1 MLITNGKHITSTASF
16 LYRSNKPLPNQ
27 TETLLPGFSQCPQT
41 SLENLALDN
50 IVLVHMTDQL
60 PSNGVIQ
67 SLYRG
72 RHKGGIRNTVSFSLN
87 HATRGN
93 LKFNNSV
100 HKKYGILCPLSEVI
114 LLNGPPLGG
123 DELDL
128 CWDNQVNVNSN
139 KTVIL
144 SNTQSTSTVESRLS
158 QPNPMIQQVHMTGES
173 YENVPTIIERMG
185 FYSLV
190 ESGANPRFTWVP
202 LTSTQ
207 PEAITSEH
215 VASINAAK
223 KLFRDCGFPYYKRI
237 HFPLKKL
244 ENYLKLLA
252 CCNPDSWIDS
262 SLHANLKWLGEYTLR
277 SLEEDFQHNPSLQ
290 KAIPMRLDDL
300 LTAIQ
305 QSPKPSDA
313 IHSIKRRWGIDLE
326 EYSKQAQQESYFG
339 HLMKWAG
346 TYHNSFH
353 SRKYQQ
359 AINTLNN
366 QPVISV
372 PDLMEY
378 MQMVQIYEPTRY
390 D

>member
-1 MLITNGKHITSTASF
+1 MSMNITTLEHPTRNASF
-16 LYRSNKPLPNQ
+16 RVGTNNRLV
-27 TETLLPGFSQCPQT
+27 ETRLPGFSQRPQT
-41 SLENLALDN
+41 SLENLGLDD
-50 IVLVHMTDQL
+50 IVLVHMTDRV
-60 PSNGVIQ
+60 PSNGIIQ

-72 RHKGGIRNTVSFSLN
+72 HHKGGIRNTISFSLN

-93 LKFNNSV
+93 LKFNNSI
-100 HKKYGILCPLSEVI
+100 HKEYAILCPLSEI
-114 LLNGPPLGG
+114 ISLNGLPLGG

-144 SNTQSTSTVESRLS
+144 ANTQSTFTIESRLS
-158 QPNPMIQQVHMTGES
+158 QPNSRIQQVHMTGEP
-173 YENVPTIIERMG
+173 YKGVPTIIKRMG
-185 FYSLV
+185 FHSLV
-190 ESGANPRFTWVP
+190 EPEAYPRFTWVP

-207 PEAITSEH
+207 PEAITWEH

-223 KLFRDCGFPYYKRI
+223 KLFRDCDFPYYKRI

-262 SLHANLKWLGEYTLR
+262 LLHANLQWFGEYTLQ
-277 SLEEDFQHNPSLQ
+277 SLEEDLQHNPSLK
-290 KAIPMRLDDL
+290 KAIPMRLDEL
-300 LTAIQ
+300 LTVIQ

-313 IHSIKRRWGIDLE
+313 IHTIKRRWGIDLE
-326 EYSKQAQQESYFG
+326 EYSKQAQPESYFG
-339 HLMKWAG
+339 HLMKMAG
-346 TYHNSFH
+346 VYHNTFH

-359 AINTLNN
+359 AINILNN
-366 QPVISV
+366 QSVISM

>member
-1 MLITNGKHITSTASF
+1 MLITNGKHIAVTASRQ
-16 LYRSNKPLPNQ
+16 RSSKPLPGQ
-27 TETLLPGFSQCPQT
+27 TETLLPGFSQYPQT
-41 SLENLALDN
+41 SLENLALDD
-50 IVLVHMTDQL
+50 IVLVHMTDRF

-72 RHKGGIRNTVSFSLN
+72 HHKGGIRNTVSFSLN

-93 LKFNNSV
+93 FKFNNSTQ
-100 HKKYGILCPLSEVI
+100 KKYAVLCPLSEVI
-114 LLNGPPLGG
+114 SLNGPPLGG

-128 CWDNQVNVNSN
+128 CWDNQVNVNSK

-144 SNTQSTSTVESRLS
+144 SNTQSTITTKSRPS
-158 QPNPMIQQVHMTGES
+158 QPSSMIQQVHIIGEP
-173 YENVPTIIERMG
+173 YENVPTIIQRMG
-185 FYSLV
+185 FHSFV
-190 ESGANPRFTWVP
+190 EPGAYPRFTWVP

-223 KLFRDCGFPYYKRI
+223 KLFRDCDFPYYKRI

-252 CCNPDSWIDS
+252 CCNPDSWEGS
-262 SLHANLKWLGEYTLR
+262 RFTNLKWAGQYALR
-277 SLEEDFQHNPSLQ
+277 SLEEDLQHNPSLQ
-290 KAIPMRLDDL
+290 KALPMRPGEL
-300 LTAIQ
+300 LTVIQ

-313 IHSIKRRWGIDLE
+313 IRTIKKCWGIDLE
-326 EYSKQAQQESYFG
+326 EYGKQAQLKFYFG
-339 HLMKWAG
+339 HLGMVS
-346 TYHNSFH
+346 THHSIFNS
-353 SRKYQQ
+353 RRYQQ

-366 QPVISV
+366 KPIISAS
-372 PDLMEY
+372 DLMEY
-378 MQMVQIYEPTRY
+378 MQMVQIYEPIRY